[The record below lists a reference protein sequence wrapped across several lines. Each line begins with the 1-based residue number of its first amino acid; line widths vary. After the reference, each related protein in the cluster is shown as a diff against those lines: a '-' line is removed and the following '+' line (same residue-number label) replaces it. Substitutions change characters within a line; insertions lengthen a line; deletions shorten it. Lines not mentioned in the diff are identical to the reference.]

1 MDQVRRVVTRAG
13 RRLMFNAFLQ
23 HASITLTGA
32 MVLAILA
39 RLVERVFSLEA
50 VFSQYWMWSLIGAGV
65 LALVAAFAWTVAT
78 RKQAVAVATEVD
90 ERANLREALSTALYV
105 EKSQDPWANAMRET
119 ATTVAAGVNVS
130 GTVPVEAPRAWPV
143 PLATIIALL
152 VLWYAVPSLD
162 VLGHQKV
169 RTAQKEKE
177 KEIVQV
183 KAEVAANEQKIK
195 EMLQKANANLLEEK
209 PSDNPNAPDQKVQ
222 ENDPDAIRRAAIKDL
237 TRLTDKIEEAK
248 KSEKAMES
256 EALKEAMEQLKQPGP
271 GPMDELSK
279 QLSKG
284 DFGAAKATLEQ
295 LSKQV
300 QDGSLSQQQKEE
312 AKKQAE
318 NLSKQLDNLAKQQNQ
333 LSKKLQDQGLD
344 KQSAQDLAKKAS
356 DPAALKDALD
366 KMPQLSD
373 AQKDALMKMA
383 QAASKSSE
391 SCSNMSEA
399 MSKMA
404 QGMSQQGMQKDSMQ
418 AMQDLANQ
426 LSESEMMQSDMEN
439 LQAAMEEAK
448 DQLAKLG
455 GQCKKGGGQGEGEN
469 EGSGKLGQWREG
481 DSGKM
486 GKGSGGPGKSQGGMS
501 PEAQASDYTF
511 EKKKADVKT
520 TAGPVISSRLV
531 QGDQI
536 KGESVAE
543 FSDAVE
549 QGEKTAAE
557 GIDSVRIPREME
569 GAVKTYFG
577 NLKKKADQA
586 GGKPADKPEPKKDDK
601 K

>member
-13 RRLMFNAFLQ
+13 RRLMFNTFLQ
-23 HASITLTGA
+23 NAAITLTGA
-32 MVLAILA
+32 MVLAIAA
-39 RLVERVFSLEA
+39 RLVERIFSLE
-50 VFSQYWMWSLIGAGV
+50 VFFADYWMWSLVGAGL
-65 LALVAAFAWTVAT
+65 LAVVVAYVWTFVT
-78 RKQAVAVATEVD
+78 RRRPVAVATEVD

-105 EKSQDPWANAMRET
+105 EKSRDPWADAMRDT
-119 ATTVAAGVNVS
+119 AVRAAAGVNVS
-130 GTVPVEAPRAWPV
+130 GAVPVEAPRAWPV
-143 PLATIIALL
+143 PLATLIALL
-152 VLWYAVPSLD
+152 VLWYAVPSMD
-162 VLGHQKV
+162 VLGRQKV
-169 RTAQKEKE
+169 RTAQEQKE

-183 KAEVAANEQKIK
+183 KTEVAASEQKIK
-195 EMLQKANANLLEEK
+195 EMLQKANVDFLKEDPN
-209 PSDNPNAPDQKVQ
+209 DNPNAPDQKVQ
-222 ENDPDAIRRAAIKDL
+222 ENDPDAIRRAAIRDL
-237 TRLTDKIEEAK
+237 TSLTTKIEEAQK
-248 KSEKAMES
+248 TDKAMES

-284 DFGAAKATLEQ
+284 EFGAAKAALEQ

-300 QDGSLSQQQKEE
+300 QDGSLNQQQKEDV
-312 AKKQAE
+312 KKQAE
-318 NLSKQLDNLAKQQNQ
+318 NLSKQLDSLAKQQNQ
-333 LSKKLQDQGLD
+333 LSKKLQEQGLD
-344 KQSAQDLAKKAS
+344 KKSAQDLAKKAA

-366 KMPQLSD
+366 KLPQLSE

-383 QAASKSSE
+383 QAASKSRE

-404 QGMSQQGMQKDSMQ
+404 QGMSQQGLQQDAMQ
-418 AMQDLANQ
+418 AMQDMANQ

-455 GQCKKGGGQGEGEN
+455 GQCKNGGGQPGEGQC
-469 EGSGKLGQWREG
+469 EGNGTLGQWREG
-481 DSGKM
+481 DSSKK
-486 GKGSGGPGKSQGGMS
+486 GKGSGGPGQSQGGMS
-501 PEAQASDYTF
+501 PEAQASDYQF

-520 TAGPVISSRLV
+520 TAGPIISSRLV

-543 FSDAVE
+543 FSEAVE
-549 QGEKTAAE
+549 QGEVTAAE
-557 GIDSVRIPREME
+557 GIDSMRIPREME

-577 NLKKKADQA
+577 NLKKKAEQA
-586 GGKPADKPEPKKDDK
+586 NKPGEKPAEKK
-601 K
+601 

>member
-13 RRLMFNAFLQ
+13 RRLMLNSFLQ

-32 MVLAILA
+32 MVLAIVA
-39 RLVERVFSLEA
+39 RLVERVFSLEDH
-50 VFSQYWMWSLIGAGV
+50 FSKYWMWSLIGAGAA
-65 LALVAAFAWTVAT
+65 ALLAAFVWTWVT
-78 RKQAVAVATEVD
+78 RKRAVAVATEVD

-105 EKSQDPWANAMRET
+105 EKERDPWADAMRET
-119 ATTVAAGVNVS
+119 ATRVAAGVNVS
-130 GTVPVEAPRAWPV
+130 GAVPVEAPRAWPV
-143 PLATIIALL
+143 PLATLIGLL

-183 KAEVAANEQKIK
+183 KAEVAASEQKIK

-209 PSDNPNAPDQKVQ
+209 PNDNPNAPDQKVQ

-237 TRLTDKIEEAK
+237 TKLTDKIAEAQ

-256 EALKEAMEQLKQPGP
+256 EALKEAMEQLKQPSP

-284 DFGAAKATLEQ
+284 DFGAAKAALEQ

-300 QDGSLSQQQKEE
+300 QDGSLSQQQKDDL
-312 AKKQAE
+312 KKQAE
-318 NLSKQLDNLAKQQNQ
+318 NLSKQLDQLSKQQDQ
-333 LSKKLQDQGLD
+333 LTKKLQDQGLD
-344 KQSAQDLAKKAS
+344 KKSAQDLAKKAS
-356 DPAALKDALD
+356 DPAAMKDALD

-391 SCSNMSEA
+391 ACSSMSEA
-399 MSKMA
+399 MSKMGK
-404 QGMSQQGMQKDSMQ
+404 GMSQQGMPQDAMQ
-418 AMQDLANQ
+418 AMQDLSNQ

-448 DQLAKLG
+448 DQLAKMG
-455 GQCKKGGGQGEGEN
+455 GQCKGGGSQGEGEC

-486 GKGSGGPGKSQGGMS
+486 GKGSGGPGKSQGGVS
-501 PEAQASDYTF
+501 PEAQASDYQF

-543 FSDAVE
+543 FSEAVVE
-549 QGEKTAAE
+549 GEKTAAE

-577 NLKKKADQA
+577 NLRKKADEA
-586 GGKPADKPEPKKDDK
+586 GKPAEKKDEKKEDK